1 MYMADPYNVGLG
13 DLANR
18 VTASGGA
25 TNAWGYGFG
34 TDNGTVS
41 LGAREV
47 AKNNPAVTWEKALK
61 RNYGVDIN
69 FLDDRLKTTF
79 EYYKERRNDILL
91 RDGTAPG
98 MLGFITPY
106 SNLGSVD
113 SWGWELSLKWN
124 DKIGDNFRY
133 WAGIN
138 LSYNQNEILEK
149 KEAPQIGRASC
160 RERV

>member
-79 EYYKERRNDILL
+79 EYYK
-91 RDGTAPG
+91 A
-98 MLGFITPY
+98 
-106 SNLGSVD
+106 V
-113 SWGWELSLKWN
+113 
-124 DKIGDNFRY
+124 
-133 WAGIN
+133 
-138 LSYNQNEILEK
+138 SYTHLTLPTI
-149 KEAPQIGRASC
+149 A
-160 RERV
+160 